1 MRPLELLAPAK
12 NLACGIAAIDHGADA
27 VYIGAPSHGA
37 RASASNS
44 IENIKK
50 LCLYAHGFGAK
61 VHAAVNTIIYD
72 EELRDTVDMI
82 QRLREIGV
90 DAFLIQDMGLLS
102 SLSGTCD
109 LHASTQC
116 DIRTVEKVEWLRSL
130 GFSRVVLAREL
141 SLAEI
146 SQVHRSVPDMELEVF
161 VHGALCVSYSG
172 VCYASQYVMRRS
184 ANRGECAQFCRLK
197 FDLVDADDHEIVR
210 QRHLLSL
217 RDMCRIDHLE
227 RLADAGVSSFK
238 IEGRLKDIGYVKNV
252 VAAYSQR
259 LDALVARR
267 PQDYCR
273 ASRGHVIYAF
283 TPCLEKTFNRGF
295 TTYFLDGRQ
304 PDVTSFDTP
313 KSMGAYVGKVKEL
326 RGNSFIVAGT
336 TSFANGDGLCFLD
349 AQRQLHGFRVNRVEN
364 NRLFPHRI
372 PSQLRPGMSLYRN
385 NDEAFEKV
393 LSGRTACRRIPIS
406 LVLRPLQEGFSLA
419 ATPGD
424 VVVETPF
431 PHQEALNPQTGNIRL
446 QLGKLGNTVYEV
458 KEVRIEGNAD
468 HFFIPNRVLGDMR
481 HRLIERL
488 NEVAITIPPDKG
500 KQVKEVLPART
511 WQSSYRDYPYLYN
524 IANVSAR
531 DFYVHGGM
539 KDITQ
544 AFEQDSTTLPYPLL
558 MQCRHCI
565 RYSLGYCVKHGG
577 KHPTWRE
584 PLYLRL
590 PDDKRFR
597 LEFRCDT
604 CQMNIYG
611 GYSHA

>member
-1 MRPLELLAPAK
+1 MRSLELLAPAK
-12 NLACGIAAIDHGADA
+12 NLECGIAAIDHGADA

-37 RASASNS
+37 RVSAGNS
-44 IENIKK
+44 VEDIRE
-50 LCLYAHGFGAK
+50 LCLYAHKFGAK
-61 VHAAVNTIIYD
+61 VHVAVNTIIYD
-72 EELRDTVDMI
+72 EELQDTLDMI
-82 QRLREIGV
+82 RRLHEVGV
-90 DAFLIQDMGLLS
+90 DAFLLQDMGLLS

-146 SQVHRSVPDMELEVF
+146 SEISKSVPDMELEVF

-172 VCYASQYVMRRS
+172 VCYASQHVMRRS

-197 FDLVDADDHEIVR
+197 FDLVDADDHEIVS

-217 RDMCRIDHLE
+217 RDMCRIDSLE
-227 RLADAGVSSFK
+227 RLADAGVCSFK

-273 ASRGHVIYAF
+273 ASRGHVTYEF
-283 TPCLEKTFNRGF
+283 KPCLEKTFNRGF

-304 PDVTSFDTP
+304 PDVASFDTP
-313 KSMGAYVGKVKEL
+313 KSMGAYVGKVKEI
-326 RGNSFIVAGT
+326 RGNSFTVAGIA
-336 TSFANGDGLCFLD
+336 SFSNGDGLCFLD
-349 AQRQLHGFRVNRVEN
+349 ADRQLQGFRVNRVEN
-364 NRLFPHRI
+364 NRLYPHRM
-372 PSQLRPGMSLYRN
+372 PSQIRPGMSLYRN
-385 NDEAFEKV
+385 NDEAFEKI
-393 LSGRTACRRIPIS
+393 LGGKTASRKIPIS
-406 LVLRPLQEGFSLA
+406 LVLRPIEDGFSLSA
-419 ATPGD
+419 SRGD
-424 VVVETPF
+424 VVVEIAF
-431 PHQEALNPQTGNIRL
+431 PHQEARRPQTDNIRI
-446 QLGKLGNTVYEV
+446 QLSKLGNTVYEV
-458 KEVRIEGNAD
+458 KEVSIEDDAD
-468 HFFIPNRVLGDMR
+468 RLFIPNSVLAELR
-481 HRLIERL
+481 HQLVERL
-488 NEVAITIPPDKG
+488 DESNLPIVHN
-500 KQVKEVLPART
+500 KQPKEELPVKA

-524 IANVSAR
+524 IGNEAAR
-531 DFYVHGGM
+531 RFYATKGM
-539 KDITQ
+539 KHIVP
-544 AFEQDSTTLPYPLL
+544 AFERESSTWSQPLL

-565 RYSLGYCVKHGG
+565 RYSLGYCVKRGG
-577 KHPTWRE
+577 KHPTWHE

-590 PDDKRFR
+590 PDDRRFR

-611 GYSHA
+611 ESAHA